1 MTGIFFNGQQDIPM
15 TKIINSVL
23 ADVGLITWPPFI
35 KDRLFLAAL
44 LSGAV
49 VWAVIW
55 FAVAPTFLIA
65 ESSLATIIFL
75 AVVWHPVLEEIIFR
89 GVVQSTLLQKAWGKQ
104 FFAGLSAANWL
115 ASLLFVLAH
124 LFFQPW
130 MWAVLVLIPSLVY
143 GFFRDKCAS
152 IYPCIILHAFYNGG
166 FVAINIIAQ

>member
-1 MTGIFFNGQQDIPM
+1 M

-23 ADVGLITWPPFI
+23 ADIGLITWPPFI

-55 FAVAPTFLIA
+55 LTVAPTFLIA

-75 AVVWHPVLEEIIFR
+75 TVVWHPVLEEIFFR
-89 GVVQSTLLQKAWGKQ
+89 GVVQGAFHQKTWGKQ
-104 FFAGLSAANWL
+104 SFAGLSAANWL
-115 ASLLFVLAH
+115 ASLLFVAAH

-130 MWAVLVLIPSLVY
+130 MWAVSVLIPSLVY
-143 GFFRDKCAS
+143 GFFRDKYAS
-152 IYPCIILHAFYNGG
+152 IYPCIILHAFYNAG
-166 FVAINIIAQ
+166 FVGINIMTQ